1 MGKTW
6 HTRKRQKGG
15 DHGFTLME
23 LLVVLGLFSTVV
35 VVASDIFILSN
46 RAQRK
51 ILSLERTQADAR
63 FTMEAITREV
73 RTGDVDFGY
82 YAARGTQIGRPEA
95 ELALIDNTNTPIRF
109 HQSDAGNSMFC
120 PDTESTPCLLVTL
133 DVNDPVSITPKGVL
147 VRNARFY
154 ISPSSDPDVFDPGTG
169 TYPVNIQP
177 RVTVV
182 LVLDS
187 VAQKAEDRVRVQFQ
201 TTIASRTYAR

>member
-1 MGKTW
+1 MGKMW
-6 HTRKRQKGG
+6 HTRKRQEGG

-51 ILSLERTQADAR
+51 VFSLERTQADAR

-82 YAARGTQIGRPEA
+82 YVTRGTPIGIPEA

-109 HQSDAGNSMFC
+109 HQSDAGNAVFC
-120 PDTESTPCLLVTL
+120 PNAESTPCLLVTL
-133 DVNDPVSITPKGVL
+133 DANDPVSITPKGVL

-154 ISPSSDPDVFDPGTG
+154 ITPSADPDVFDPGTG